1 MVPLTDTLPDA
12 EQVVREAYRK
22 MPFAQKWR
30 QMGAVYHTARVL
42 HAAGFRARHPGATD
56 EQVQEDWWRA
66 ALGSDALPNPRRS
79 TVSGNDDNV
88 RVVQEVAAAL
98 SRLDIPYAL
107 GGSWAS
113 SLLGKF
119 RFTHDADLTV
129 EPFPGKE
136 AALCQCF
143 GEDYYVSLPAAQQAV
158 RQRSSFNIVH
168 TPTAFKVDLFVR
180 KERPFE
186 RSVMARRRAYPLPG
200 LLGQSISCVTAEDVI
215 LLKLEWYRLGGG
227 ASEQQ
232 LKDVIGVLQIQAGK
246 LDQAYLDRWAADL
259 GVADLLARVR
269 QESGV

>member
-1 MVPLTDTLPDA
+1 
-12 EQVVREAYRK
+12 
-22 MPFAQKWR
+22 MPQ
-30 QMGAVYHTARVL
+30 
-42 HAAGFRARHPGATD
+42 P
-56 EQVQEDWWRA
+56 
-66 ALGSDALPNPRRS
+66 
-79 TVSGNDDNV
+79 DDNL

-107 GGSWAS
+107 AGSWAS

-143 GEDYYVSLPAAQQAV
+143 GEDYYVSLPAVQQAV
-158 RQRSSFNIVH
+158 RQHASFNIVH

-186 RSVMARRRAYPLPG
+186 RSVLARRRAYPLPG
-200 LLGQSISCVTAEDVI
+200 AAGQTISCVTPEDVI

-227 ASEQQ
+227 SSEQQ
-232 LKDVIGVLQIQAGK
+232 LKDVVGVLQVQAGN

-259 GVADLLARVR
+259 GVTDLLARVR
-269 QESGV
+269 QESAS

>member
-1 MVPLTDTLPDA
+1 MAPLTDTSPEA
-12 EQVVREAYRK
+12 EQVVREAYRR
-22 MPFAQKWR
+22 MPFAQRWR

-66 ALGSDALPNPRRS
+66 ALGSVAPPSRRP
-79 TVSGNDDNV
+79 TVPETDDNL
-88 RVVQEVAAAL
+88 RVIQEVTAAL

-113 SLLGKF
+113 SLHGTF

-129 EPFPGKE
+129 EPFLGKE

-186 RSVMARRRAYPLPG
+186 RSVLARRRTYPLPG
-200 LLGQSISCVTAEDVI
+200 LPGQPISCVTPEDVI
-215 LLKLEWYRLGGG
+215 LLKLEWYRLGGE
-227 ASEQQ
+227 ASGQQ
-232 LKDVIGVLQIQAGK
+232 LKDVIGVLQVQAGK
-246 LDQAYLDRWAADL
+246 LDQTYLDRWAADL

-269 QESGV
+269 QESAC